1 MSQRCKATARKPFC
15 SNWKICDEL
24 DTPVR
29 SIFRNVYSGVAIGHH
44 LQSVTRAQNSALT
57 QSAVHELLDSRSAVE
72 IRPMHSLVIA
82 GILAAL
88 SWIYLLFA
96 RGRFWQAA
104 DRTVGVGNGNS
115 SSSRVAVVV
124 PARNEE
130 EVIARCV
137 TSLLEQACS
146 ESIHVFLVD
155 DFSCDRTVQLAR
167 EAAQK
172 AGKSALLTVVE
183 CRPLPLG
190 WTGKLWAVRAGI
202 KEASLFKPRYL
213 LLTDA
218 DVVHA
223 PVSVASLIELA
234 ETGGYDLVSVTG
246 RLRCETLAEKLLIP
260 AFTFFF
266 LMLYPP
272 AWIANS
278 QRKTAGADGSCML
291 IRPEAL
297 ARAGGIES
305 IRHQVIDDCTLAR
318 IVKGSGGKLYLGVS
332 NLMASIRRHE
342 SFTHIGLLISRT
354 AFSQLHHS
362 VLLLL
367 GTLCGLTIAYVLPF
381 VLAFFAPPV
390 PMVLGMIA
398 WAGMAICYFPTVRFY
413 ELKPHWSLTLP
424 LVALFYMG
432 ATVWSAVEFWSNKGG
447 KWKGRVQDPN
457 VPATG
462 PSR

>member
-1 MSQRCKATARKPFC
+1 M
-15 SNWKICDEL
+15 
-24 DTPVR
+24 
-29 SIFRNVYSGVAIGHH
+29 Y
-44 LQSVTRAQNSALT
+44 
-57 QSAVHELLDSRSAVE
+57 
-72 IRPMHSLVIA
+72 SLVIA
-82 GILAAL
+82 GIIAAL

-96 RGRFWQAA
+96 RGRFWQAVN
-104 DRTVGVGNGNS
+104 RTVGVGKVNS
-115 SSSRVAVVV
+115 SASRVAVVV

-130 EVIARCV
+130 EVVARCV
-137 TSLLEQACS
+137 TSLLEQTCN
-146 ESIHVFLVD
+146 ESIHIFLVD
-155 DFSCDRTVQLAR
+155 DFSCDRTIQVAR

-172 AGKSALLTVVE
+172 AEKSALLTVVE
-183 CRPLPLG
+183 CRPLPPG

-202 KEASLFKPRYL
+202 KEASLFNPQYL

-223 PVSVASLIELA
+223 SGSVASLIELA

-246 RLRCETLAEKLLIP
+246 RLACETVAEKLLIP

-272 AWIANS
+272 AWVADS
-278 QRKTAGADGSCML
+278 QRKTAAADGSCML
-291 IRPEAL
+291 MRPEAL

-305 IRHQVIDDCTLAR
+305 IRHHVIDDCTLAR

-332 NLMASIRRHE
+332 NLLVSIRRHE
-342 SFTHIGLLISRT
+342 SFTHIGRLISRT

-367 GTLCGLTIAYVLPF
+367 GTLCGLTIAYVLPL
-381 VLAFFAPPV
+381 VMTFFAPPV

-398 WAGMAICYFPTVRFY
+398 WAGMTICYFPTIRFY
-413 ELKPHWSLTLP
+413 DLKPQWSLTLP
-424 LVALFYMG
+424 LTAIFYMG
-432 ATVWSAVEFWSNKGG
+432 ATVWSAVEFWPNKGG

>member
-1 MSQRCKATARKPFC
+1 M
-15 SNWKICDEL
+15 L
-24 DTPVR
+24 
-29 SIFRNVYSGVAIGHH
+29 
-44 LQSVTRAQNSALT
+44 
-57 QSAVHELLDSRSAVE
+57 
-72 IRPMHSLVIA
+72 SLVIA
-82 GILAAL
+82 GILAVL
-88 SWIYLLFA
+88 SWVYLLFA

-104 DRTVGVGNGNS
+104 NRTVGVGRCNS
-115 SSSRVAVVV
+115 SPSRVAIVV

-130 EVIARCV
+130 EVVARCI
-137 TSLLEQACS
+137 TSLLEQTCC
-146 ESIHVFLVD
+146 ESIHIFLVD
-155 DFSCDRTVQLAR
+155 DFSCDRTVQVAR

-172 AGKSALLTVVE
+172 VEKSALLTVVK
-183 CRPLPLG
+183 CRPLPPG

-202 KEASLFKPRYL
+202 EEASLLKPRYL

-223 PVSVASLIELA
+223 PVSIASLVEMA

-246 RLRCETLAEKLLIP
+246 RLGCETLAEKLLIP

-278 QRKTAGADGSCML
+278 QRRTAGADGSCML

-332 NLMASIRRHE
+332 NLTTSTRRYE
-342 SFTHIGLLISRT
+342 SFTHIGRLISRT

-381 VLAFFAPPV
+381 ALTLFAPPV

-398 WAGMAICYFPTVRFY
+398 WAGMTICYFPTVRFY
-413 ELKPHWSLTLP
+413 GLKPHWSLTLP
-424 LVALFYMG
+424 LVAFFYIG
-432 ATVWSAVEFWSNKGG
+432 ATVWSAIQFWSNKGG
-447 KWKGRVQDPN
+447 KWKGRVQDPSIP
-457 VPATG
+457 VPVLLGYHSGQDGDPDSSTNQ
-462 PSR
+462 R

>member
-1 MSQRCKATARKPFC
+1 
-15 SNWKICDEL
+15 
-24 DTPVR
+24 
-29 SIFRNVYSGVAIGHH
+29 
-44 LQSVTRAQNSALT
+44 
-57 QSAVHELLDSRSAVE
+57 
-72 IRPMHSLVIA
+72 MHILVIA

-96 RGRFWQAA
+96 RGRFWQAPN
-104 DRTVGVGNGNS
+104 RTVGVGNGNS

-130 EVIARCV
+130 EVVARCV
-137 TSLLEQACS
+137 TSLLEQTCS

-155 DFSCDRTVQLAR
+155 DFSCDRTVPLAC

-172 AGKSALLTVVE
+172 AGKTALLTVVE
-183 CRPLPLG
+183 CRPLPSG

-218 DVVHA
+218 DVVHS

-246 RLRCETLAEKLLIP
+246 RLGCETLAEKLLIP

-278 QRKTAGADGSCML
+278 RCRTAGADGSCIL

-305 IRHQVIDDCTLAR
+305 IRHQVIDDCTLAK
-318 IVKGSGGKLYLGVS
+318 IVKGNGGKLYLGVS

-342 SFTHIGLLISRT
+342 SFTHIGRLISRT

-381 VLAFFAPPV
+381 VMTFFAPPV

-398 WAGMAICYFPTVRFY
+398 WAGMTICYFPTTRFY
-413 ELKPHWSLTLP
+413 DLKPHWSLTLP

>member
-1 MSQRCKATARKPFC
+1 
-15 SNWKICDEL
+15 
-24 DTPVR
+24 
-29 SIFRNVYSGVAIGHH
+29 
-44 LQSVTRAQNSALT
+44 
-57 QSAVHELLDSRSAVE
+57 
-72 IRPMHSLVIA
+72 MHSLVIA

-88 SWIYLLFA
+88 TWVYLLFA

-104 DRTVGVGNGNS
+104 NGTVGVGKERS

-130 EVIARCV
+130 EVVARCV
-137 TSLLEQACS
+137 TSLLEQTCC
-146 ESIHVFLVD
+146 ESIHIFLVD
-155 DFSCDRTVQLAR
+155 DFSCDLTVQVAR

-172 AGKSALLTVVE
+172 AGKSASLTVVE
-183 CRPLPLG
+183 CRSLPPG

-202 KEASLFKPRYL
+202 EEASLLQPRFL

-218 DVVHA
+218 DIVHA
-223 PVSVASLIELA
+223 PGSVASLVEMA
-234 ETGGYDLVSVTG
+234 EIGSYDLVSVTG
-246 RLRCETLAEKLLIP
+246 RLSCETLAEKLLIP

-272 AWIANS
+272 GWVANS
-278 QRKTAGADGSCML
+278 RRRTAGADGSCIL

-342 SFTHIGLLISRT
+342 SLTHIGRLISRT

-362 VLLLL
+362 VLMLL
-367 GTLCGLTIAYVLPF
+367 GTLFALAITYVLPF
-381 VLAFFAPPV
+381 VMTFFAPPV
-390 PMVLGMIA
+390 PMVLGMVA
-398 WAGMAICYFPTVRFY
+398 WAGMTICYFPTIRFY
-413 ELKPHWSLTLP
+413 DLKPHWSLALP

-432 ATVWSAVEFWSNKGG
+432 ATVWSAIEFWSNKGG
-447 KWKGRVQDPN
+447 EWKGRVQDPRIQ
-457 VPATG
+457 ATG
-462 PSR
+462 QSR

>member
-1 MSQRCKATARKPFC
+1 
-15 SNWKICDEL
+15 
-24 DTPVR
+24 
-29 SIFRNVYSGVAIGHH
+29 
-44 LQSVTRAQNSALT
+44 
-57 QSAVHELLDSRSAVE
+57 
-72 IRPMHSLVIA
+72 MHILVIA

-96 RGRFWQAA
+96 RGRFWQAPN
-104 DRTVGVGNGNS
+104 RTVGVGNGNS

-130 EVIARCV
+130 EVVARCV
-137 TSLLEQACS
+137 TSLLEQTCS

-155 DFSCDRTVQLAR
+155 DFSCDRTVPLAC

-172 AGKSALLTVVE
+172 AGKTALLTVVE
-183 CRPLPLG
+183 CRPLPSG

-218 DVVHA
+218 DVVHS

-246 RLRCETLAEKLLIP
+246 RLGCETLAEKLLIP

-278 QRKTAGADGSCML
+278 RCRTAGADGSCIL

-305 IRHQVIDDCTLAR
+305 IRHQVIDDCTLAK
-318 IVKGSGGKLYLGVS
+318 IVKGNGGKLYLGVS

-342 SFTHIGLLISRT
+342 SFTHIGRLISRT

-381 VLAFFAPPV
+381 VMTFFAPPV

-398 WAGMAICYFPTVRFY
+398 WAGMTICYFPTIRFY
-413 ELKPHWSLTLP
+413 DLKPHWSLTLP

>member
-1 MSQRCKATARKPFC
+1 
-15 SNWKICDEL
+15 
-24 DTPVR
+24 
-29 SIFRNVYSGVAIGHH
+29 
-44 LQSVTRAQNSALT
+44 
-57 QSAVHELLDSRSAVE
+57 
-72 IRPMHSLVIA
+72 MHILVIA

-96 RGRFWQAA
+96 RGRFWQAPN
-104 DRTVGVGNGNS
+104 RTVGVGNGNS

-130 EVIARCV
+130 EVVARCV
-137 TSLLEQACS
+137 TSLLEQTCS

-155 DFSCDRTVQLAR
+155 DFSCDRTVPLAC

-172 AGKSALLTVVE
+172 AGKTALLTVVE
-183 CRPLPLG
+183 CRPLPSG

-218 DVVHA
+218 DVVHS

-246 RLRCETLAEKLLIP
+246 RLGCETLAEKLLIP

-278 QRKTAGADGSCML
+278 RCRTAGADGSCIL

-305 IRHQVIDDCTLAR
+305 IRHQVIDDCTLAK
-318 IVKGSGGKLYLGVS
+318 IVKGNGGKLYLGVS

-342 SFTHIGLLISRT
+342 SFTHIGRLISRT

-367 GTLCGLTIAYVLPF
+367 GTLCGLMIAYVLPF
-381 VLAFFAPPV
+381 VMTFFAPPV

-398 WAGMAICYFPTVRFY
+398 WAGMTICYFPTIRFY
-413 ELKPHWSLTLP
+413 DLKPHWSLTLP